1 MVPQS
6 LEVTDLD
13 GITRIC
19 YMFRDIDKGGIAMR
33 AKLLTALYVICA
45 LLVAQGCSVNRAT
58 ATLAP
63 GADLTRIRD
72 VYIVKEA
79 GDDHNIDELM
89 KTRLTKMGY
98 TATNG
103 PELPLPYKA
112 DAVLTYVDKWM
123 WDMTMYMLELTIH
136 VRDPRTS
143 TSLAVGNSY
152 HTSLSRKSPEAMVE
166 EVLNNI
172 FKNPRPPGTSQ

>member
-1 MVPQS
+1 M
-6 LEVTDLD
+6 
-13 GITRIC
+13 GR
-19 YMFRDIDKGGIAMR
+19 
-33 AKLLTALYVICA
+33 KLFPALLVICA
-45 LLVAQGCSVNRAT
+45 LLVVQGCSVNRAT

-72 VYIVKEA
+72 VYVVKEA
-79 GDDHNIDELM
+79 GDDHNIDELIKM
-89 KTRLTKMGY
+89 QLTKSSY

-123 WDMTMYMLELTIH
+123 WDITMYMLELTVH
-136 VRDPRTS
+136 VRDPETN
-143 TSLAVGNSY
+143 TSLAVGNSF

-172 FKNPRPPGTSQ
+172 FKNPKSAGTSQ

>member
-1 MVPQS
+1 M
-6 LEVTDLD
+6 TDLE
-13 GITRIC
+13 GISLIF
-19 YMFRDIDKGGIAMR
+19 YMFRDINKGGIAMC
-33 AKLLTALYVICA
+33 AKLFPALYVICA
-45 LLVAQGCSVNRAT
+45 LLVTQGCSVNRAT

-63 GADLTRIRD
+63 GADMTRIRD

-79 GDDHNIDELM
+79 GDDHNIDELI
-89 KTRLTKMGY
+89 KTQLTKMGY

-103 PELPLPYKA
+103 PELSLPYKT

-136 VRDPRTS
+136 VRDPQTN

-152 HTSLSRKSPEAMVE
+152 HTSLSRKPPEAMVE

-172 FKNPRPPGTSQ
+172 FKDPKPAGTSQ